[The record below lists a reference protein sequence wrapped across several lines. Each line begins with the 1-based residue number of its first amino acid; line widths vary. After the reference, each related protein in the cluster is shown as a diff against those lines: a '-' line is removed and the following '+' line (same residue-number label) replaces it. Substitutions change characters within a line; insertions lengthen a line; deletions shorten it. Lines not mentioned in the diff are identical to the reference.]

1 MKNKLKLTTTSK
13 ASTKMLYDMIQTNA
27 VLSRIIVN
35 LLQDKKDLEG
45 MLEKRIADG
54 S

>member
-1 MKNKLKLTTTSK
+1 MKIKPTTTTK
-13 ASTKMLYDMIQTNA
+13 ASTMMLYDLIKTNA
-27 VLSRIIVN
+27 ALSRIIAD